1 MNLSRHM
8 KIIERL
14 SQSQWVT
21 FTKHITYSTCNFS
34 SLLKKFT
41 MKIVMHNLQN
51 CQVMNLFGKIDRKVR
66 ARLKESLYVYFSLL
80 KYFEKQTFFNGGR
93 F

>member
-1 MNLSRHM
+1 
-8 KIIERL
+8 
-14 SQSQWVT
+14 
-21 FTKHITYSTCNFS
+21 
-34 SLLKKFT
+34 
-41 MKIVMHNLQN
+41 MHNLQN